1 MWGGQEEVKVQAG
14 RIGLAAGLKVV
25 LLILRVMNELRME
38 MFDLEAFILNEVG
51 MQFDS
56 KKISIQISVVLL
68 IGFSH
73 LTFSHSSLFILNRL
87 CL

>member
-38 MFDLEAFILNEVG
+38 MFDLEAFILNQVG

-56 KKISIQISVVLL
+56 KKNFHPSVVLL

-87 CL
+87 WL